1 VAVHKYFEEYLF
13 KKIPIFMT
21 TVSNFTLNPAAIDFQ
36 EGRMNSYVAN
46 GDSIAELPIQR
57 NGLISLNSADFV
69 L

>member
-1 VAVHKYFEEYLF
+1 
-13 KKIPIFMT
+13 MT